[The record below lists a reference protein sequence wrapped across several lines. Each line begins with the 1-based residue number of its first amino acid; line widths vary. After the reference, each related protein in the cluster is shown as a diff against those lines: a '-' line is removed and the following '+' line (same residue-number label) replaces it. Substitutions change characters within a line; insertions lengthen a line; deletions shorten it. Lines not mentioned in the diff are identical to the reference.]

1 MTFASGQPFSTARRR
16 LDRRFAKGRLLLS
29 KSAQF
34 YGDELIFYLNN
45 NFTNCATYGRPF
57 PSSCLRPLQ
66 RESKCKV
73 FVMKI
78 SFHSY
83 VK

>member
-1 MTFASGQPFSTARRR
+1 MILLIDT
-16 LDRRFAKGRLLLS
+16 LLS
-29 KSAQF
+29 VTQFVNLKESLKTVLLFSFKVSA
-34 YGDELIFYLNN
+34 N
-45 NFTNCATYGRPF
+45 RPF

-66 RESKCKV
+66 SESKCKV